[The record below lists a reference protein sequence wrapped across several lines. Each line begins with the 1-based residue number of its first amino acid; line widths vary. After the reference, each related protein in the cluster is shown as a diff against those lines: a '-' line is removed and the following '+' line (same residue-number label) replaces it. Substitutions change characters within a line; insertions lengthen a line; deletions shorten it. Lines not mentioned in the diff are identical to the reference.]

1 MKKKRKMKTYKEF
14 RQVTENSNQ
23 QKTVKAF
30 DKVTFA
36 IATLNKGY
44 NDFAK
49 GLKELGET
57 ELTALQRK
65 KITDMIKR
73 NSDSFEQFKNDFSI
87 LQRFFEK

>member
-1 MKKKRKMKTYKEF
+1 MKTYKEF
-14 RQVTENSNQ
+14 RQVTEDSNQ
-23 QKTVKAF
+23 QKTTKAF
-30 DKVTFA
+30 DRVTFA

-49 GLKELGET
+49 GLKSLGDT

-65 KITDMIKR
+65 KVTDMMER
-73 NSDSFEQFKNDFSI
+73 NAKAFEEFKNDFSI